1 MTDQITTQSTEKNTA
16 QVAEQIAVLCD
27 ILDMDSTGITPD
39 TALSSLEGWDSMAIV
54 MLSYHIFDQYQRR
67 VAAADIR
74 NCTTVQQVLD
84 LMHP

>member
-1 MTDQITTQSTEKNTA
+1 MTDQISTK
-16 QVAEQIAVLCD
+16 VADQIETLCD

-54 MLSYHIFDQYQRR
+54 MISYHIFDQYQRR
-67 VAAADIR
+67 VTAADIR
-74 NCTTVQQVLD
+74 NCTTVQQVLA

>member
-1 MTDQITTQSTEKNTA
+1 MTDQIDTKDAN
-16 QVAEQIAVLCD
+16 QVSDQIAVLCD
-27 ILDMDSTGITPD
+27 ILDMDSTGITTD

-74 NCTTVQQVLD
+74 NCTTVQQVLG

>member
-1 MTDQITTQSTEKNTA
+1 MTDQIETQGTA
-16 QVAEQIAVLCD
+16 QIADQIAVLCD

-39 TALSSLEGWDSMAIV
+39 TVLSSLEGWDSMAIV

>member
-1 MTDQITTQSTEKNTA
+1 MTDQIETQGTA
-16 QVAEQIAVLCD
+16 QVADQIAVLCD

-39 TALSSLEGWDSMAIV
+39 TVLSSLEGWDSMAIV

>member
-1 MTDQITTQSTEKNTA
+1 MTDQIET
-16 QVAEQIAVLCD
+16 LCD

-54 MLSYHIFDQYQRR
+54 MITYHIFEQYQRR

>member
-1 MTDQITTQSTEKNTA
+1 MTDQITAQSTEQNTA

-39 TALSSLEGWDSMAIV
+39 TAAIV
-54 MLSYHIFDQYQRR
+54 MITYHIFDQYQRR

>member
-1 MTDQITTQSTEKNTA
+1 MTDQIETQGTA
-16 QVAEQIAVLCD
+16 QVADQIAVLCD
-27 ILDMDSTGITPD
+27 ILDMDNTGITPD

>member
-1 MTDQITTQSTEKNTA
+1 MTDQIETQGTA
-16 QVAEQIAVLCD
+16 QVADQIAVLCD
-27 ILDMDSTGITPD
+27 ILDMDSTGITTD
-39 TALSSLEGWDSMAIV
+39 TVLSSLEGWDSMAIV